1 MDLSGREPQTPN
13 EWIDHLT
20 RQIHIESA
28 ETRRYDEYYEG
39 NHPLAFAQVKFREAF
54 GGMFQGQ
61 WADNFCALV
70 VDSVAERLQV
80 EGFRLTEDPK
90 ADRDAADIWQRS
102 GMDADSDAAHT
113 DALIQRRA
121 YVHVWADADGK
132 PTITPYSAHEM
143 TLAYVP
149 GSRRTRRVALKRQ
162 VDEWGTE
169 HVALM
174 TAKSVYTTSRPEG
187 RDKWDDGK
195 PAKNPLGVVPVIA
208 LDNRPRLNRKPM
220 SELHRIIPLQDAV
233 NKVMIDAL
241 VASEMGAF
249 PMRWV
254 TGLELA
260 EEDGKTAPP
269 PFKVALDKMLHS
281 EDPNTKFGQFETV
294 DLANYVRL
302 IDALTTHIA
311 SVSRIPTHYFLLQAG
326 QPPSGE
332 SIKSAE
338 AGLVAK
344 VLQRQRCFGEAWE
357 EVIRLAFAVLKD
369 PRQNAHSAEV
379 IWRDPEYRTEGEHV
393 DALLKKK
400 TFGVPDRQ
408 LQEDAG
414 YTPAQIERFPQLRD
428 EQAKEARDRAERFG
442 PPVVPGES
450 QAPAAPGAEDTQGD
464 SRGSSRHLGE
474 AA

>member
-1 MDLSGREPQTPN
+1 MYLTQEPETP
-13 EWIDHLT
+13 EQWIDHLS
-20 RQIHIESA
+20 REIQHQSAESA
-28 ETRRYDEYYEG
+28 KYDNYYEG
-39 NHPLAFAQVKFREAF
+39 KHPLAFAQVKFKEAF
-54 GGMFQGQ
+54 GGLFEGQ

-70 VDSVAERLQV
+70 VDSVAERLGV

-90 ADRDAADIWQRS
+90 ADRDAWDIWQRS
-102 GMDADSDAAHT
+102 GMDAESDATHT
-113 DALIQRRA
+113 DVLVESRA
-121 YVHVWADADGK
+121 FVHVWADADGY
-132 PTITPYSAHEM
+132 PVLTPYSAHEAAV
-143 TLAYVP
+143 AYVP
-149 GSRRTRRVALKRQ
+149 GRRKLRRMGLTRQ

-174 TAKSVYTTSRPEG
+174 TPKSVYTTTRPQGSE
-187 RDKWDDGK
+187 KWADGK
-195 PAKNPLGVVPVIA
+195 LAPNPLGVVPIVPIN
-208 LDNRPRLNRKPM
+208 NRPRLRGEPM
-220 SELHRIIPLQDAV
+220 SELHRIIPLQNAV
-233 NKVMIDAL
+233 NKVMMDAL
-241 VASEMGAF
+241 VASEMGSF

-254 TGLELA
+254 TGLELD
-260 EEDGKTAPP
+260 EVDGRKEPP

-294 DLANYVRL
+294 DLGNYVRL

-344 VLQRQRCFGEAWE
+344 VVQRQRCFGEAWE

-369 PRQNAHSAEV
+369 PRKDAFRAEV
-379 IWRDPEYRTEGEHV
+379 IWRDPEYRTEGEHI
-393 DALLKKK
+393 DALMKLKSL
-400 TFGVPDRQ
+400 GVPDRQ

-414 YTPAQIERFPQLRD
+414 YSPGQIERFPELRD
-428 EQAKEARDRAERFG
+428 EEAREAVERAKRFG
-442 PPVVPGES
+442 LTPIAGVH
-450 QAPAAPGAEDTQGD
+450 EDQDDEDGRAD
-464 SRGSSRHLGE
+464 QDRE